1 MHYSKRRK
9 NERRREREAGNSSS
23 LCFVSPGQP
32 GKLRLLLH
40 REGENG
46 ADGFLFHGIQL
57 SSREVTGDGQ
67 LRLLLLLLLMA
78 NALEM
83 VEKTL

>member
-23 LCFVSPGQP
+23 LCLVSPGQP

-40 REGENG
+40 REKENG

-57 SSREVTGDGQ
+57 SSSEVTGDGQ
-67 LRLLLLLLLMA
+67 LLLLLLLMA